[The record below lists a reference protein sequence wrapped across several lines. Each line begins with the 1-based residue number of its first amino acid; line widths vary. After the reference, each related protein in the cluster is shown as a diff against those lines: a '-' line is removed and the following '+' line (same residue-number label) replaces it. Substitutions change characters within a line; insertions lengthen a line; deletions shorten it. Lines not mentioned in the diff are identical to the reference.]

1 MFLSPFNE
9 MPEPTQ
15 LQGGAFVSKTG
26 NPAMHCEMV
35 FWKAVVP
42 RALRSPQLTASTC
55 CLGQRSVGRVNV
67 ILGHIK
73 KIKIRKKQQR
83 EECQGKINK

>member
-1 MFLSPFNE
+1 

-73 KIKIRKKQQR
+73 KIKIRKNNR
-83 EECQGKINK
+83 ERNVKEK